1 MKHRELED
9 YTGRLLEVDRFR
21 DYCPNGMQV
30 EGARDIEKIATGV
43 TASLAFLE
51 KARDFGADAVFVHHG
66 YFWKGSDPRI
76 TGMARKRIA
85 LLLESGM
92 SLFAYHLPLD
102 AHPEFGN
109 NARLARVL
117 GFSVQGRF
125 GEQNIAMIGE
135 LERPMTLEEFGEAA
149 SVKLS
154 RAPLLVGDGKKILRT
169 ISWCSGAAQGML
181 LEAANLG
188 ADAFLSGEISEHT
201 VHEALESGIA
211 YISAGH
217 HATERYGISAL
228 GEHLSETFGFRHEFI
243 DCDIPV

>member
-9 YTGRLLEVDRFR
+9 YTGRLLEIDRFR
-21 DYCPNGMQV
+21 DYCPNGLQI
-30 EGARDIEKIATGV
+30 EGNRDIARIATGV

-51 KARDFGADAVFVHHG
+51 KARDFEADAVFVHHG

-76 TGMARKRIA
+76 TGMARRRIA

-109 NARLARVL
+109 NAMLAKRL
-117 GFSVQGRF
+117 GISVQGRF

-135 LERPMTLEEFGEAA
+135 LDRSVTLEEFGEAV
-149 SVKLS
+149 STKLS
-154 RAPLLVGDGKKILRT
+154 RTPLLVGDGKKTLRT
-169 ISWCSGAAQGML
+169 VSWCSGAAQGML
-181 LEAANLG
+181 LEAATLG

-201 VHEALESGIA
+201 VHEALESGVA

-217 HATERYGISAL
+217 HATERYGIRAL
-228 GEHLSETFGFRHEFI
+228 GEHLSERFGLRHEFI